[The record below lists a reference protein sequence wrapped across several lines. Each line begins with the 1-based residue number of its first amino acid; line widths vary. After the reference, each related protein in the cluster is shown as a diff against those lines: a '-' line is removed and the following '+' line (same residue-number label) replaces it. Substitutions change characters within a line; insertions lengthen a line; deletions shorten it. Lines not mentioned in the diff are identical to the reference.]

1 MSMNVAIAAIAA
13 TATATA
19 IVVRAWVVRASRRYM
34 PPEPAAL
41 RTDLEFWYYGI
52 QPGEHDAV
60 AGHVTMIHES
70 GWYVDAQGIATSM
83 RSHGMRT
90 MLTVQEALWD
100 GNRVHDD
107 AAGRL
112 HALFD
117 TLRDAGVLHQVVALY
132 VIDEPD
138 GRNCSHEDVVRACV
152 LLRQVALDYPALAG
166 VKLAVT
172 YSYKGT
178 LPGIDALDWVGLDDY
193 GLGSGV
199 LVSKQWRQ
207 MMSRLR
213 MDQRCFVVPGGADPW
228 RQDPEAFRRYAHST
242 PQCVGIMPFM
252 WGSRDDSGEKNAGIK
267 SNGMAPVYE
276 ALGHGILALRGK
288 A

>member
-1 MSMNVAIAAIAA
+1 
-13 TATATA
+13 
-19 IVVRAWVVRASRRYM
+19 M

-138 GRNCSHEDVVRACV
+138 GRNCSHEEVVRACV

-228 RQDPEAFRRYAHST
+228 RQGPEAFRRYAHST

-276 ALGHGILALRGK
+276 ALGRGILALRGK